1 MPLCVHYGGPRGAF
15 AWGNSTRPNPSS
27 RTSRR
32 RVERWLDAVRAA
44 KAHIKRARRGVDP
57 GNRQAE
63 PTDEQRCVRGA
74 FPTHGPAV
82 DDWVLPG
89 IFVLRTADES
99 FIAHA
104 VRRPTS
110 SSVCGSWGDCVGSRI
125 RRRSVYRSHARESCD
140 RPRKTRGRV
149 RSLFSFRQRRRERP
163 RKCWRPDFLAEEQR
177 APQWFTHT
185 PSFLPR
191 S

>member
-1 MPLCVHYGGPRGAF
+1 MAHSRGETAHGPI
-15 AWGNSTRPNPSS
+15 SS

-74 FPTHGPAV
+74 SPTHGPAV

-99 FIAHA
+99 FIAYA
-104 VRRPTS
+104 FRRPTS

-149 RSLFSFRQRRRERP
+149 RSLFPFRQRPRERP
-163 RKCWRPDFLAEEQR
+163 RKYWRPDFLPEEQR
-177 APQWFTHT
+177 APRWFTHT